1 MAQDI
6 QNTNAAEQDAF
17 EQSQV
22 ILTPTQLV
30 LKRFFRNKL
39 AIVGLVILL
48 VMALFCFIGPFLT
61 SYGEYEIFYKHKETG
76 AEVMSSTYST
86 LSAEERAMYEMNL
99 KAPISKNHILGTDG
113 DGRDVF
119 TRLMYGGRISL
130 QVGFCVVIIE
140 LILGVTMGG
149 IAGYYGG
156 KVDMIIM
163 RLVEIFYCIPF
174 LPLMLIVSSVTSAM
188 KVAPEQKIYLLM
200 LIMGVLNWAGVAR
213 LVRGQI
219 LSLREMDYMQAAES
233 MGISVF
239 RKIFKH
245 LIPNVVPIIIVMATM
260 DLGSVIL
267 TESTLSYLGI
277 GLSFPYASWGNMIN
291 AVNSSVIM
299 KNFLNIWIPPGICIL
314 LTVMAFNF
322 VGDGLRDAFD
332 PRMKR

>member
-1 MAQDI
+1 
-6 QNTNAAEQDAF
+6 
-17 EQSQV
+17 
-22 ILTPTQLV
+22 
-30 LKRFFRNKL
+30 
-39 AIVGLVILL
+39 
-48 VMALFCFIGPFLT
+48 
-61 SYGEYEIFYKHKETG
+61 
-76 AEVMSSTYST
+76 
-86 LSAEERAMYEMNL
+86 
-99 KAPISKNHILGTDG
+99 
-113 DGRDVF
+113 
-119 TRLMYGGRISL
+119 
-130 QVGFCVVIIE
+130 
-140 LILGVTMGG
+140 
-149 IAGYYGG
+149 
-156 KVDMIIM
+156 
-163 RLVEIFYCIPF
+163 
-174 LPLMLIVSSVTSAM
+174 
-188 KVAPEQKIYLLM
+188 
-200 LIMGVLNWAGVAR
+200 
-213 LVRGQI
+213 
-219 LSLREMDYMQAAES
+219 MQAAES